1 MSWKKN
7 EDALFEYLKQTY
19 IPDLDWSEG
28 EYSHHDCYSQSL
40 SVDIELKCRNTHYDD
55 LLIEKYKYEKLMSR
69 AERFGTLAVYISQT
83 PEGIFAFNLSKLPE
97 PQWETRGMP
106 KTSHFNQRQ
115 FVDKEVGYLHIDYAK
130 RYS

>member
-7 EDALFEYLKQTY
+7 EESLFNYLKDRY

-115 FVDKEVGYLHIDYAK
+115 FIDKEVGYLHIDYAK
-130 RYS
+130 RYD